1 MASPTDWSR
10 VIGTTIVNHL
20 REEELAT
27 FRKFKVFAALEASG
41 NVMMNQS
48 GRGMDWNVRYRNTPV
63 SGNSGDTPRTFSRQS
78 LWKRAELPWRG
89 FVTTDSI
96 YRREMLENRG
106 QEALV
111 NVASGMAQRLQESLE
126 QHLAFQVYADGNASG
141 HENDFHGLDSFMGF
155 AASTTVHSGQS
166 ADPFLGRSSSNGADK
181 FFKPDDTYAG
191 LRTNLGFYGGGRL
204 SGTAT
209 WPVCPGDPEADFYSP
224 VLVNY
229 NSTSFG
235 TVDSANIAGNSWAEN
250 CIEATREGIFQ
261 CKRNDTKEA
270 AIDMVILDRNL
281 YIQYLNRLNSTERAM
296 VTRSTG
302 LRAYGFTDVFEQDGV
317 EITSEYSVPANRG
330 YGISIGN
337 MELHCLESQLF
348 VAEGPFFNEE
358 LQSYR
363 YSCSVLGNLRFRSPR
378 NFFLLA
384 SGPNA

>member
-1 MASPTDWSR
+1 MAGPADWSR

-41 NVMMNQS
+41 NVVMNQS

-96 YRREMLENRG
+96 FRREMLENRG

-126 QHLAFQVYADGNASG
+126 QHLATQVYADGDAAG
-141 HENDFHGLDSFMGF
+141 RENDFHGLDTFMKYGTSSAKMIDESSTSNVF
-155 AASTTVHSGQS
+155 ATTSG
-166 ADPFLGRSSSNGADK
+166 GAGNR
-181 FFKPDDTYAG
+181 FFNPVATYAG
-191 LRTNLGFYGGGRL
+191 LKTNLGYYGGGRL
-204 SGTAT
+204 SGTKT
-209 WPVCPGDPEADFYSP
+209 WPIAPVDPESDFYSP

-229 NSTSFG
+229 NSTGFNAATG
-235 TVDSANIAGNSWAEN
+235 TGNSWEEN
-250 CIEATREGIFQ
+250 CVEATREGIFQ
-261 CKRNDTKEA
+261 CKRNDTREA

-281 YIQYLNRLNSTERAM
+281 YIKYLNRLSSTERAL

-317 EITSEYSVPANRG
+317 EITSEYSVPADRG

-348 VAEGPFFNEE
+348 TAEGPFFQEE
-358 LQSYR
+358 LNSYR

-378 NFFLLA
+378 NFFLLDAGPA
-384 SGPNA
+384 S

>member
-1 MASPTDWSR
+1 MAGPADWSR
-10 VIGTTIVNHL
+10 VIGATIVNHL

-41 NVMMNQS
+41 NVVMNQS

-96 YRREMLENRG
+96 FRREMLENRG

-111 NVASGMAQRLQESLE
+111 NIASQMAQRLQESLE
-126 QHLAFQVYADGNASG
+126 QHMATQVYADGDAAG
-141 HENDFHGLDSFMGF
+141 KENDFHGLDTFMKYT
-155 AASTTVHSGQS
+155 AATTI
-166 ADPFLGRSSSNGADK
+166 DSSSTSNPFATRNSANTADK
-181 FFKPDDTYAG
+181 FFAPNATYAG
-191 LRTNLGFYGGGRL
+191 LRTNLGYYGGGRL
-204 SGTAT
+204 SGTKT
-209 WPVCPGDPEADFYSP
+209 WPVCPVDPEADFYSP

-229 NSTSFG
+229 NATGFNSG
-235 TVDSANIAGNSWAEN
+235 SANDWAEN

-261 CKRNDTKEA
+261 CKRNDTREA

-281 YIQYLNRLNSTERAM
+281 YIQYLNRLNSTERAL

-317 EITSEYSVPANRG
+317 EITSEYAVPADRG

-348 VAEGPFFNEE
+348 TAEGPFFQEE
-358 LQSYR
+358 LNSYR

-384 SGPNA
+384 GL

>member
-111 NVASGMAQRLQESLE
+111 NVASGMATRLQESLE
-126 QHLAFQVYADGNASG
+126 QHLSFQVYADGNAAG
-141 HENDFHGLDSFMGF
+141 HENDFHGLDSFTGF
-155 AASTTVHSGQS
+155 TANTTIDTSQTAS
-166 ADPFLGRSSSNGADK
+166 PFATRNSSNGADK
-181 FFKPDDTYAG
+181 FFAPNDEYAG
-191 LRTNLGFYGGGRL
+191 LKTNLGYYGGGRL
-204 SGTAT
+204 SGTDT
-209 WPVCPGDPEADFYSP
+209 WPVCPVDPEADFYSP

-229 NSTSFG
+229 NATSYG
-235 TVDSANIAGNSWAEN
+235 NASGSNSWAEN

-261 CKRNDTKEA
+261 CKRNDTREA

-281 YIQYLNRLNSTERAM
+281 YIQYLNRLNSTERAI

-317 EITSEYSVPANRG
+317 EITSEYSVPAGRG

-348 VAEGPFFNEE
+348 TAEGPFFDEE

-363 YSCSVLGNLRFRSPR
+363 YSCSVLGNMRFRSPR
-378 NFFLLA
+378 NFFMLA
-384 SGPNA
+384 SGPSA